1 MSGIPHVSHKT
12 ISFDHK
18 TIFHFDNFLGSPH
31 IDGSSSWAS
40 FVFPS
45 VRNHIAWLEWP
56 SHTISNSNF
65 GCSTGH
71 NRAMDQFWM
80 FKKILQPI
88 CSSIFIN
95 IHGFSGPQSPHEM
108 KKSQGLGV
116 LWGSPVGRPD
126 ADQPRSRWRRPSG
139 TKQDLRQ
146 ELREV
151 SWGCTLDVGYL
162 WEISI
167 DFLGY
172 TLKGFHGDYWMGI
185 YIVNDGATPSYHPS
199 ILDGIFPSKPSISRK
214 PHDCG
219 TPHKS
224 GYTWDIDG
232 ISSYLGIIVN

>member
-56 SHTISNSNF
+56 SHTISNYNF
-65 GCSTGH
+65 GCSTGPWI
-71 NRAMDQFWM
+71 NFGCS
-80 FKKILQPI
+80 KKFFNPYVHPF
-88 CSSIFIN
+88 SSISM
-95 IHGFSGPQSPHEM
+95 GFLGLSRRHDKIPGPCCVPAI
-108 KKSQGLGV
+108 
-116 LWGSPVGRPD
+116 PRRPD

-151 SWGCTLDVGYL
+151 SWGCTLDMGYL

-214 PHDCG
+214 PHDSG
-219 TPHKS
+219 NPHKS

-232 ISSYLGIIVN
+232 ISYLGIIVN